1 MGHNLLF
8 ALRYFLPLFL
18 GGMIALNSC
27 KEERAS
33 INDDRD
39 RGTKAAMNMSMLM
52 TAMTMGSVARN
63 I

>member
-8 ALRYFLPLFL
+8 TLRCFLPLFL

-33 INDDRD
+33 INDDP
-39 RGTKAAMNMSMLM
+39 GQ
-52 TAMTMGSVARN
+52 GSVARN

>member
-8 ALRYFLPLFL
+8 ALRYFLLLLL

-33 INDDRD
+33 INDD
-39 RGTKAAMNMSMLM
+39 
-52 TAMTMGSVARN
+52 SVFTN
-63 I
+63 IRHFKH